1 MLDRIRLALQDAS
14 RGQVPAASSAS
25 IAPVNTR
32 ARWTIGILVALVI
45 GLVVGLII
53 VAGDNG
59 NDNTSNTQPIQSTST
74 TASPTTTSQTATS
87 TPTRTNGGTPVPNP
101 GGSTTPGGT
110 GGL

>member
-1 MLDRIRLALQDAS
+1 MLGLQGAS
-14 RGQVPAASSAS
+14 CGQVPAASSAS

-53 VAGDNG
+53 VAGDND
-59 NDNTSNTQPIQSTST
+59 NDKTSNTQPIQSVTT
-74 TASPTTTSQTATS
+74 TASPTTSQTTTS

>member
-1 MLDRIRLALQDAS
+1 VLGLQGAS
-14 RGQVPAASSAS
+14 CGQVPAASSAS

-53 VAGDNG
+53 VAGDN
-59 NDNTSNTQPIQSTST
+59 DNTSNTQPIQSVTT
-74 TASPTTTSQTATS
+74 TASPTTTSQTTTS